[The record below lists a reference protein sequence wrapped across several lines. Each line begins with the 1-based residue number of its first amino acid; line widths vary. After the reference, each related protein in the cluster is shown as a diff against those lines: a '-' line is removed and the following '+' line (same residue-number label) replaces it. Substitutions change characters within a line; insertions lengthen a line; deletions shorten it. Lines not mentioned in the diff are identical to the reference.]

1 MCMCHCKGKVVNDLP
16 ILGLLG
22 DKKSSSGNVCPYIS
36 FSHVLGC
43 VTASVGPPPTV
54 RCPRDMTTYNK
65 CIVLFNSEEIVYAL
79 KPGRQ
84 ALWYP

>member
-43 VTASVGPPPTV
+43 DSE
-54 RCPRDMTTYNK
+54 RWTTSYGEM
-65 CIVLFNSEEIVYAL
+65 SEGHDHI
-79 KPGRQ
+79 
-84 ALWYP
+84 